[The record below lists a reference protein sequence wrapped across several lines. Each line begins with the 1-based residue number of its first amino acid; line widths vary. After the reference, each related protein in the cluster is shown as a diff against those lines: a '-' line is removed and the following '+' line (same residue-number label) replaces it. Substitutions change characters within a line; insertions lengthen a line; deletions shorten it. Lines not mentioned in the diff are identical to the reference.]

1 MRKREPTGET
11 QDSRDQREVEAA
23 TQGRRAAWCPADSW
37 ARLIFTLEPEE
48 KTNLTNGKKSH
59 VQESSYLRGKLDKP
73 PPPRGLLPAHFRFRI
88 YVASNSVCLALH
100 CLLVFFLPSHD
111 LPPLWVLAS

>member
-1 MRKREPTGET
+1 MGKREPTGET

-73 PPPRGLLPAHFRFRI
+73 PPPSGLLPEAG
-88 YVASNSVCLALH
+88 SL
-100 CLLVFFLPSHD
+100 
-111 LPPLWVLAS
+111 

>member
-1 MRKREPTGET
+1 MDRARSPAAVLRSSRFPVCVYFRMMAPARVRKREPTGET

-73 PPPRGLLPAHFRFRI
+73 QPPSGLLPEAG
-88 YVASNSVCLALH
+88 SL
-100 CLLVFFLPSHD
+100 
-111 LPPLWVLAS
+111 